1 MTEGNPLEIEDPEF
15 SCHAPHEYSLEAKL
29 DISDPNSGYK
39 SDRYSTLTFRGDQMG
54 AYPMKVALRID
65 GNKEW
70 FRQDEVNEICIQFA
84 GDYEAETLK
93 NFFQHVGLMMLP
105 VYGDTVQAVDDIVY
119 GRKP

>member
-29 DISDPNSGYK
+29 DISDSNSGYK

>member
-1 MTEGNPLEIEDPEF
+1 
-15 SCHAPHEYSLEAKL
+15 
-29 DISDPNSGYK
+29 
-39 SDRYSTLTFRGDQMG
+39 MG

-84 GDYEAETLK
+84 GDYEADVLK
-93 NFFQHVGLMMLP
+93 HFFQHVGLMMLP